1 MGGWTVQPAVVLAG
15 DPPGPRGTQ
24 TPPVLDSLP
33 WKRALLAALLAA
45 VDSSAPKK
53 A

>member
-33 WKRALLAALLAA
+33 WKRALLAA